1 MTRNSAAQWSQWERI
16 LMTGR
21 TTSTHGDTIVHTP
34 HTASAAHGTGAGT
47 TTLGTGMPGH
57 IILGTTDTEDGMA
70 DGTIRGITAMADGTT
85 HGTTDTADG
94 TDTCI
99 HTTADGTAGGIHTG
113 TTITTMARSISS
125 ATRMTAGTGQDTAPA
140 QTEYSPAGFR
150 PAVESAAA
158 AQSEGQRPQARH
170 HVSRYQESPLRHE

>member
-57 IILGTTDTEDGMA
+57 IILGTTDTEDGTA
-70 DGTIRGITAMADGTT
+70 DGTTRGITDTADGTT
-85 HGTTDTADG
+85 HGTTAMADG

-99 HTTADGTAGGIHTG
+99 HTTADGTADGIHIG
-113 TTITTMARSISS
+113 DTTITTITTQDHRSTTGTNGMAAVII
-125 ATRMTAGTGQDTAPA
+125 PV
-140 QTEYSPAGFR
+140 QTECLQAEYPR
-150 PAVESAAA
+150 EAVHQSAA
-158 AQSEGQRPQARH
+158 
-170 HVSRYQESPLRHE
+170 